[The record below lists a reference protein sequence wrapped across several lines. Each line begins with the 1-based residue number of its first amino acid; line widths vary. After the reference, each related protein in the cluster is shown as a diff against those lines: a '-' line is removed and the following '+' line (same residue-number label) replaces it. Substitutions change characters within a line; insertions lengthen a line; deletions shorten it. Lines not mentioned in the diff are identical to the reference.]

1 MLIEVK
7 MHLISCDSGHMYMF
21 LFGVICFCLSTLA
34 VRCVSGSTL
43 LHTASFFGAVPVIK
57 VL

>member
-7 MHLISCDSGHMYMF
+7 MHLISCKSGHIHV
-21 LFGVICFCLSTLA
+21 LVLCKVCFCLPSLA

-57 VL
+57 V